1 MMRPR
6 QAKGRN
12 TKVVTSFNAK
22 TRVDSRPG
30 ASAPGSFNVRT
41 SREAGPRRSGE
52 IWQTPGPQK
61 AVSGNTRAGSTP
73 VFGTIRRRDVTAA
86 IPALET
92 GGRKT
97 VQVQLLSS
105 VPMSSEWDSVIARS
119 RGRPLTVTNRSY
131 AGLAESADAPGR
143 EPGGRIQSAMGVQI
157 SRSAPSTQEIVVKAY
172 GARRRDRGCCPGHD

>member
-1 MMRPR
+1 
-6 QAKGRN
+6 
-12 TKVVTSFNAK
+12 
-22 TRVDSRPG
+22 
-30 ASAPGSFNVRT
+30 
-41 SREAGPRRSGE
+41 
-52 IWQTPGPQK
+52 
-61 AVSGNTRAGSTP
+61 

-86 IPALET
+86 IPVLET

-105 VPMSSEWDSVIARS
+105 VPMSSGWDSVIARS

-157 SRSAPSTQEIVVKAY
+157 SRSAPSTQEIVVKVY
-172 GARRRDRGCCPGHD
+172 GARRRDRGCCPSHDNYPPDRYGCTRARARRRAQQPRKTSARLAGRKEIYRELRDLV